1 VTDERR
7 EALCQRLVRRLN
19 LEEPDEDVLVLLEDE
34 LEDAEAE
41 LLLYLNRET
50 LPEALYPKVQE
61 LAALYARRDLA
72 DNPDLC
78 SMSYSEGDT
87 SQSETYLTVKDYR
100 DQEDDL
106 LSSVAHWRRR
116 VAE

>member
-1 VTDERR
+1 VTQERL
-7 EALCQRLVRRLN
+7 EAMQGRLARRLK
-19 LEEPDEDVLVLLEDE
+19 LDEEDEDLLVMLEDA
-34 LEDAEAE
+34 LTDAEAE

-50 LPEALYPKVQE
+50 LPEALYPKVLE
-61 LAALYARRDLA
+61 LADLYARRDLA

-78 SMSYSEGDT
+78 SMSYSEGDV
-87 SQSETYLTVKDYR
+87 SRSETYLTGKDYR

>member
-1 VTDERR
+1 MTDERL
-7 EALCQRLVRRLN
+7 EAMQGRLVRRLN
-19 LEEPDEDVLVLLEDE
+19 LEEPDDDVLVLLEDE

-50 LPEALYPKVQE
+50 LPEALYPKVLE
-61 LAALYARRDLA
+61 LADLYARRDLA

-78 SMSYSEGDT
+78 SMSYSEGDV
-87 SQSETYLTVKDYR
+87 SRSETYLTGKDYR